1 MDMNDYQQWTEVTKK
16 YPESFNVYYPAMEL
30 GGESGEVLNQ
40 VKKIARDDNNI
51 LTEERRNALSKELG
65 DVLWALA
72 RVCGDI
78 GIDLGDVARM
88 NVDKLEARL
97 AAGTIQGSGDNR

>member
-1 MDMNDYQQWTEVTKK
+1 MDMTEYQKWTELTKK
-16 YPESFNVYYPAMEL
+16 
-30 GGESGEVLNQ
+30 
-40 VKKIARDDNNI
+40 
-51 LTEERRNALSKELG
+51 G

>member
-1 MDMNDYQQWTEVTKK
+1 MDMNDYQQWTELTKK

-51 LTEERRNALSKELG
+51 VTEERRDALSKELG

-72 RVCGDI
+72 R
-78 GIDLGDVARM
+78 
-88 NVDKLEARL
+88 
-97 AAGTIQGSGDNR
+97 QGQGKKGGSSLVEPCMLQHYSF

>member
-1 MDMNDYQQWTEVTKK
+1 MDMNDYQQWTELTKK

-51 LTEERRNALSKELG
+51 VTEERRDALSKELG

-72 RVCGDI
+72 R
-78 GIDLGDVARM
+78 
-88 NVDKLEARL
+88 
-97 AAGTIQGSGDNR
+97 